1 MRVRAREIPPISALS
16 ANLGSVYYYDSFEVG
31 LSRAELDMRGIY
43 LAIFAH
49 HPKFF
54 KLLLNMRNQIVPLF
68 GLKGAS
74 VKSVN
79 RPKIKDRYQVGDKIL
94 RFTLRLQN
102 ETEIIAGNDDK
113 HLDFRVSVLRIDEG
127 NGPKVVVTT
136 TVTTH
141 NPFGRAYLSAIK
153 PFHRHGVKTLLA
165 NAARAQRI

>member
-1 MRVRAREIPPISALS
+1 MKVRTRDIPPASALS
-16 ANLGSVYYYDSFEVG
+16 ADLGGVYYSDSFEVA
-31 LSRAELDMRGIY
+31 LSRTDLDMRGIY

-49 HPKFF
+49 HPRFF
-54 KLLLNMRNQIVPLF
+54 KLLLNTRNRIVPLF

-74 VKSVN
+74 IKSVN
-79 RPKIKDRYQVGDKIL
+79 RPEIKDRYQVGDKIL

-102 ETEIIAGNDDK
+102 ETEIIAGNNDM
-113 HLDFRVSVLRIDEG
+113 HMDFRVSVLRIDEG

-141 NPFGRAYLSAIK
+141 NLFGRVYLSTIK
-153 PFHRHGVKTLLA
+153 PFHRLGVKTLLA